1 MPSPSKVKE
10 YIIDYLSNTVGH
22 CIPNNGEFDNKV
34 NKLVEAQIGEM
45 FEQFITGNDGDK
57 VERII
62 LVAESGEPY
71 AFNGKFFE
79 AITPETLQYAIKRVM
94 ADANVGQVYR
104 FNSHKKISDECLLA
118 LMQEP
123 ECTFDPD
130 RRYAVFNNLVLDI
143 ETGKFLEHDAKYKTD
158 MVFDFDYDPNVVSAL
173 WDKFM
178 AETVQDEGMRKAFQ
192 MFCGAFLAN
201 RKKFKIEHICLL
213 VGTGQNGK
221 SVMADAIVNIFDEKL
236 RSVYSPEQLF
246 KSSQKE
252 YYLADIDGKIVNFCD
267 DIDNKDFSGGDFK
280 SFTSGAQFAGRHAYS
295 RRPMKVKRVP
305 LMMCN
310 VNDIPP
316 TTDDSDGYYRRL
328 LPIVCPNVITEENK
342 DTSLPVKLAT
352 DEAKQ
357 AIFNWIMEGYK
368 MLVANGGKIS
378 VSDSIKNVKENIK
391 NESNSVR
398 RWITE
403 KGLIAVTPEGKMDG
417 RWKSLNEWM
426 GLYMEYC
433 KGYSEAPSTSKKVAK
448 TFEAMKFA
456 KERRTDGVWFCIGK
470 KGDEYVAERVE
481 MNIQE
486 DDSVPF

>member
-1 MPSPSKVKE
+1 MSSPSKVKE

-22 CIPNNGEFDNKV
+22 CIPNEGEFDNKV

-213 VGTGQNGK
+213 VGTGLNGK
-221 SVMADAIVNIFDEKL
+221 SVMAEAVVGLFNKNL
-236 RSVYSPEQLF
+236 KSVYSPEQLF

-252 YYLADIDGKIVNFCD
+252 YYLADIDGKVVNYCD
-267 DIDNKDFSGGDFK
+267 DVSNKDFSGGDFK
-280 SFTSGAQFAGRHAYS
+280 AFTSGAEFAGRHAYS
-295 RRPMKVKRVP
+295 RRPMKVTRVP
-305 LMMCN
+305 LMICN
-310 VNDIPP
+310 VNEIPP
-316 TTDDSDGYYRRL
+316 TTDDTDGYYRRL
-328 LPIVCPNVITEENK
+328 LPIVCPNVITEDK
-342 DTSLPVKLAT
+342 IDTSLSNKLAT

-403 KGLIAVTPEGKMDG
+403 KGLIAVTPEGKMDS

-426 GLYMEYC
+426 GLYMDYC

-470 KGDEYVAERVE
+470 KGDEYIAERVE
-481 MNIQE
+481 MSVEENDE
-486 DDSVPF
+486 VPF